1 MEEVVAQ
8 SPLQIEDDG
17 QAGEIARGILNRA
30 VGRVVLG
37 DIQLGQ
43 FDFRINDQRI
53 RQIPNEHQVVV
64 RVGDCKENPFVV
76 LFCCTIASPVN
87 TNLRLSIIM
96 EQYCVSCGYDSNFM
110 AQLRTSV
117 SLDM

>member
-8 SPLQIEDDG
+8 SPLQIEDDS

-64 RVGDCKENPFVV
+64 RVGDCKGKSICGSLLLHHRITSKYKLTTLNHHGTV
-76 LFCCTIASPVN
+76 LRVMRI
-87 TNLRLSIIM
+87 RL
-96 EQYCVSCGYDSNFM
+96 ELHGAAEDEC
-110 AQLRTSV
+110 
-117 SLDM
+117 